1 MSACVVW
8 LDHQEAT
15 LFFLSAEGTQKK
27 HFKKHTHPHSNS
39 HADARHD
46 QEDEKFYHLL
56 ATQVGNPNE
65 LLILGPG
72 LAKNHFKTHLEKHHH
87 AALAK
92 KVVGVESTDHPTD
105 NQVLAQA
112 RKFFKAFDTFN

>member
-56 ATQVGNPNE
+56 ATQVGSPSE